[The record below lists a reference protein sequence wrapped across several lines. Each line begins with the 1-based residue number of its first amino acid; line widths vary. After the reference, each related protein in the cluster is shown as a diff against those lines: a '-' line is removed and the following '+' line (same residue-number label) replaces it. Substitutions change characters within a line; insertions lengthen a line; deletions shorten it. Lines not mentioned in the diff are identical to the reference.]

1 MENKNK
7 TRKNILSIIA
17 GALVIGLMF
26 YLQNSGLDRYYIRIL
41 QYWGIYVIFGASFQ
55 LLYGYTGLLSMGH
68 AGLIAIGSYT
78 VAVLTLDPAVKA
90 MSYLLKPPS
99 PLIANVQIPFFP
111 ALILGG
117 IFSAIFGFLV
127 ATPALRLG
135 GDYLAMVTLGFA
147 EVIRLLFVN
156 LPSMFNG
163 SMGLR
168 SIPLSATLVTTW
180 VIAIICIFI
189 LKRLET
195 SNFGR
200 NLLAISEDEIGAE
213 ALGINVFSYKISSF
227 VISSFFA
234 GIGGGLMAS
243 MLGTI
248 DPNTFK
254 MVLTNA
260 AVTIVV
266 LGGIRSMTGVI
277 ISSGIYTIMSEYLRV
292 FESPISIG
300 NHVFPG
306 IPGARVMIFGF
317 MLLFIIL
324 FMRDGMLGAKE
335 FSWDWLFS
343 LFKKKPKKSS
353 PSGEINADSKGE
365 AR

>member
-7 TRKNILSIIA
+7 ARNNFLTIVAVIIVI
-17 GALVIGLMF
+17 GAL
-26 YLQNSGLDRYYIRIL
+26 YLFQNSSIDRYYIRIL

-55 LLYGYTGLLSMGH
+55 LLYGYTGLLSLGH
-68 AGLIAIGSYT
+68 AGLIAVGSYT
-78 VAVLTLDPAVKA
+78 VAILTLEPSVKA
-90 MSYLLKPPS
+90 ISYLLRPPS

-111 ALILGG
+111 ALILAG
-117 IFSAIFGFLV
+117 IFSAFFGLLV

-156 LPSMFNG
+156 LPALFNG

-168 SIPLSATLVTTW
+168 SIPQSANLVITW
-180 VIAIICIFI
+180 VIAILCVFV

-195 SNFGR
+195 SNYGR
-200 NLLAISEDEIGAE
+200 NLLAINEDEIGAE
-213 ALGINVFSYKISSF
+213 ALGISVFKYKVSSF

-254 MVLTNA
+254 STLTNA
-260 AVTIVV
+260 AITIVV
-266 LGGIRSMTGVI
+266 LGGMRSMTGVI

-292 FESPISIG
+292 VESPIVLGSFK
-300 NHVFPG
+300 FPG
-306 IPGARVMIFGF
+306 IPGARVLIFGF

-324 FMRDGMLGAKE
+324 FMRNGILGDKE

-343 LFKKKPKKSS
+343 LFKRRDRKPSIVETKG
-353 PSGEINADSKGE
+353 GEQ
-365 AR
+365 